1 MFDSM
6 FIIFTQLRSTYDYE
20 SHKNHRRS
28 LQGDDEDRL
37 RWNFPQSGQPNPVAG
52 TYVPERIMPF
62 DDVIFGNCSN
72 SAFIA
77 PPPPKKNKSI
87 RSPWKPPHH
96 HHPGWGGRRRRYAS
110 HSAPEDFLRP
120 PNTLDIFLPNPLD
133 FEPVRSL
140 PLALG
145 GTSAAPAGIGP
156 EPALPPGAASD
167 AALAPGLLKWDDAA
181 PFAEEAGGPAAGG
194 VGPSAKLLAHLAD
207 FEAST

>member
-72 SAFIA
+72 SAFYRPPPTEKKQIYPLSVETTA
-77 PPPPKKNKSI
+77 PPPP
-87 RSPWKPPHH
+87 
-96 HHPGWGGRRRRYAS
+96 GVGGAETS
-110 HSAPEDFLRP
+110 
-120 PNTLDIFLPNPLD
+120 IFL
-133 FEPVRSL
+133 SL
-140 PLALG
+140 RAGRLLA
-145 GTSAAPAGIGP
+145 TAKHARH
-156 EPALPPGAASD
+156 LPPES
-167 AALAPGLLKWDDAA
+167 P
-181 PFAEEAGGPAAGG
+181 
-194 VGPSAKLLAHLAD
+194 
-207 FEAST
+207 